1 LHGLRLQPVILG
13 TRLREGNYH
22 ANARPFPR
30 RLAQWLKGIP
40 RAGKR
45 SLIYGTANKF
55 SVRVKI
61 HQFAAA
67 TSAVAVEAF
76 NASDRYPRNVMRD
89 IIRPGKYFC
98 FHLVGRFSENPPP
111 ASAYARIEREKREEG
126 KAERAIKRE
135 RERERERE
143 TEKR

>member
-13 TRLREGNYH
+13 TRPREGNYH
-22 ANARPFPR
+22 ANARPFSR

-40 RAGKR
+40 RADKR

-67 TSAVAVEAF
+67 TPVVVAEAF
-76 NASDRYPRNVMRD
+76 NASDRYPRNM
-89 IIRPGKYFC
+89 IRPGKYFC
-98 FHLVGRFSENPPP
+98 FHLVGRIF
-111 ASAYARIEREKREEG
+111 
-126 KAERAIKRE
+126 
-135 RERERERE
+135 
-143 TEKR
+143 